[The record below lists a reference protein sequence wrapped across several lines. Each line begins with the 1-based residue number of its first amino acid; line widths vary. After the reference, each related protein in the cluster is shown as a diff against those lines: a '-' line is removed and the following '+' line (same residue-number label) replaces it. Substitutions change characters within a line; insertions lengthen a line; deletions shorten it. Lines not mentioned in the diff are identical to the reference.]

1 MSTKIRSIPSD
12 LISFREKHSLSQ
24 KALGKEL
31 GVSRITIWRWE
42 TGRSRIPSIMPVT
55 LRGLQH
61 IFQSRK
67 SAKRRADRI
76 KATKDFDKERKRKKA
91 LDQLPKHIRSHFD
104 SK

>member
-1 MSTKIRSIPSD
+1 
-12 LISFREKHSLSQ
+12 
-24 KALGKEL
+24 
-31 GVSRITIWRWE
+31 
-42 TGRSRIPSIMPVT
+42 MPVT

-76 KATKDFDKERKRKKA
+76 KATKDFDKERQRKKA
-91 LDQLPKHIRSHFD
+91 LDQLPEHIRSHFD